1 MATVQEKKIVANDRL
16 LIGGLSWEIY
26 AGIRELLR
34 DNPVRLTYCEGML
47 EFMTISREH
56 EQIKALLASLL
67 IMLALEMGMD
77 MDFGGSLTLQ
87 LKQLERGLEPDECF
101 WIEHE
106 AQMRERDE
114 YDPEVDPPPDLAIE
128 VEISRGLLNRREIYE
143 RLRVPELW
151 RYDGESLRYLLL
163 GPNGYTEGSTSRSF
177 PFLPAVELAR
187 FLALRNTLSKT
198 AIVREFRTWVLAQ
211 IASGTFPS
219 PTA

>member
-1 MATVQEKKIVANDRL
+1 MATVQEKKATNDSY
-16 LIGGLSWEIY
+16 LIGGLSWETY

-34 DNPVRLTYCEGML
+34 DNPVRITYCEGML

-56 EQIKALLASLL
+56 EQIKALLAGLL
-67 IMLALEMGMD
+67 IMLALEIGMD

-87 LKQLERGLEPDECF
+87 RREQQRGLEPDECF

-114 YDPEVDPPPDLAIE
+114 YDPDIDPPPDLAIE

-151 RYDGESLRYLLL
+151 RYDGETLRYLQL
-163 GPNGYTEGSTSRSF
+163 GSQGYTEMSSSRSF
-177 PFLPAVELAR
+177 PLLPASDLAR
-187 FLALRNTLSKT
+187 FLALRNTMSKT
-198 AIVREFRTWVLAQ
+198 AIIREFRTWVQAQ
-211 IASGTFPS
+211 IAAGVFPS
-219 PTA
+219 SKS